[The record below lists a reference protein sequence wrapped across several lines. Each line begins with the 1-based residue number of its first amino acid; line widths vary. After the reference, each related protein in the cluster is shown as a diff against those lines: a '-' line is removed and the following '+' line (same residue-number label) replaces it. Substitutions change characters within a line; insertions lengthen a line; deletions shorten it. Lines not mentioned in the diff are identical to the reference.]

1 MRLLVKIIERKE
13 VKAEIEKINT
23 KLKDKEFA
31 ELFYKEL
38 EERRISKED
47 FKRHFNTNGW
57 MLSISDDKY
66 YSKLMIESGA
76 TKEFCDLQW
85 LQHITNRIEYFQKN
99 KIQQERKT
107 NNILTQFIKN

>member
-13 VKAEIEKINT
+13 VKAEIEKLNK
-23 KLKDKEFA
+23 KLKDKEFN
-31 ELFYKEL
+31 ELFNKEL

-57 MLSISDDKY
+57 MLSVADDKY

-76 TKEFCDLQW
+76 TKETCDLKW
-85 LQHITNRIEYFQKN
+85 LKHIIERVEYFQQNAIKN
-99 KIQQERKT
+99 ELKSKNVMQ
-107 NNILTQFIKN
+107 NFIKK

>member
-13 VKAEIEKINT
+13 VKAEIEKLNT
-23 KLKDKEFA
+23 KLKDKEFS
-31 ELFYKEL
+31 ELFNKEL
-38 EERRISKED
+38 EERRISRED

-57 MLSISDDKY
+57 MLSVADDKY

-76 TKEFCDLQW
+76 TKEFGDLLL
-85 LQHITNRIEYFQKN
+85 LQHITKRIEYFQKN

-107 NNILTQFIKN
+107 KDLLTQFIEN

>member
-13 VKAEIEKINT
+13 VKSEIEKFNE
-23 KLKDKEFA
+23 KLKDKEFS

-38 EERRISKED
+38 DDRRISRED

-57 MLSISDDKY
+57 MLSVADDKY

-85 LQHITNRIEYFQKN
+85 LQHITKRIEYFQNN
-99 KIQQERKT
+99 KIKQERKT
-107 NNILTQFIKN
+107 NDILTQFIKN

>member
-13 VKAEIEKINT
+13 VKAEIEKLNE

-31 ELFYKEL
+31 ELFNKEL

-57 MLSISDDKY
+57 MLSVSDDKY

-85 LQHITNRIEYFQKN
+85 LKHITNRIEYFQKTNYN
-99 KIQQERKT
+99 KKE
-107 NNILTQFIKN
+107 

>member
-13 VKAEIEKINT
+13 VKSEIEKLNE
-23 KLKDKEFA
+23 KLKDKKFS
-31 ELFYKEL
+31 ELFNKEL
-38 EERRISKED
+38 EDRRISKED

-57 MLSISDDKY
+57 MLSVADDKY

>member
-13 VKAEIEKINT
+13 VKAEIEKLNK
-23 KLKDKEFA
+23 KLKDKEFN
-31 ELFYKEL
+31 ELFNKEL

-57 MLSISDDKY
+57 MLSVADDKY

-85 LQHITNRIEYFQKN
+85 LQHITNRIEYFQKKQDKTRQKN
-99 KIQQERKT
+99 K
-107 NNILTQFIKN
+107 